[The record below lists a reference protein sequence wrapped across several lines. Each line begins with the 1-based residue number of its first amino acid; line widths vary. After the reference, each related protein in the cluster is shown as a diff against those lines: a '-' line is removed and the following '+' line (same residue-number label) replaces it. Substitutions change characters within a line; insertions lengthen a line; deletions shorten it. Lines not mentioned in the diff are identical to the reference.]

1 MEFGC
6 LKETPSVRTYT
17 YGGVC
22 GSREINLPE
31 SYMLPNER
39 LPKVTSQ
46 GSIWACVAFSIAE
59 ILSIFNYDEFGKQE
73 QFSEGFIY
81 GYNRKA
87 DYRGMYPQSTLDLMT
102 KTGSVPKKYYNEL
115 CEMPYMASK
124 IRENPNI
131 DVLVEIAQ
139 KYKIKGYVGFL
150 RGEIEEVKEALL
162 SSQTPILAVSDSYF
176 GGSHAII
183 IIGWEKDGWVVQNS
197 WGENWG
203 NGGRACIP
211 YSAVQQKFLISD
223 EVFELKFNDVSKDKW
238 YYDAIRETV
247 FNGLMQGTS
256 EDTFEPDRPITRG
269 EMAQLCVNLCKKVD
283 DILALAKKD

>member
-1 MEFGC
+1 MF
-6 LKETPSVRTYT
+6 
-17 YGGVC
+17 VC
-22 GSREINLPE
+22 S
-31 SYMLPNER
+31 
-39 LPKVTSQ
+39 
-46 GSIWACVAFSIAE
+46 A
-59 ILSIFNYDEFGKQE
+59 
-73 QFSEGFIY
+73 
-81 GYNRKA
+81 
-87 DYRGMYPQSTLDLMT
+87 
-102 KTGSVPKKYYNEL
+102 
-115 CEMPYMASK
+115 
-124 IRENPNI
+124 
-131 DVLVEIAQ
+131 
-139 KYKIKGYVGFL
+139 
-150 RGEIEEVKEALL
+150 
-162 SSQTPILAVSDSYF
+162 
-176 GGSHAII
+176 
-183 IIGWEKDGWVVQNS
+183 WEKDGWIVQNS